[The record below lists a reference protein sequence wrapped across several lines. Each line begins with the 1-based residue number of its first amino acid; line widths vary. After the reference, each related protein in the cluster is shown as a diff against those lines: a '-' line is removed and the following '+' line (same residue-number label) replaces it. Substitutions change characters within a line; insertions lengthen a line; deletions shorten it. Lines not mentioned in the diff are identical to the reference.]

1 MIVLDTDTLTLLVRQ
16 DSPSRQKI
24 LERLADAG
32 PGDLATTVV
41 TYEEQ
46 TLGWMKYKAK
56 ARTILRE
63 VEAYGRL
70 RKHLDNYRSLIV
82 LDFDA
87 SAADEFQQLKGLK
100 LRVGT
105 MDLKIASIVKVRGAT
120 LLTRNVVDFKRVPG
134 LSFENWAD

>member
-16 DSPSRQKI
+16 DSASRQKI

-56 ARTILRE
+56 ARTIRQE
-63 VEAYGRL
+63 VEAYDRL
-70 RKHLDNYRSLIV
+70 GKHLDNYRSLVV

-87 SAADEFQQLKGLK
+87 AAADEFQRLRGLK
-100 LRVGT
+100 IRVGT
-105 MDLKIASIVKVRGAT
+105 MDLKIASIVKARGVT
-120 LLTRNVVDFKRVPG
+120 LLTRNVVDFKRIPG